1 MNRTSTPLRVAA
13 AGCALAVALMLADT
27 LAGGS
32 DLRSGLVPLSL
43 AVVCLAG
50 AVTVWTVAACELGVP
65 RRLAAACA
73 RLVAVA
79 LVWVAGFFLSLA
91 VLAMLGSDLL
101 SADTDLTSFG
111 TLLTSVVTLVV
122 VPVGLLVLGVCLLRD
137 RRLPLTL
144 RLEPWLL
151 MVLLAGG
158 VAVLG
163 ALPEGREVGARLG
176 LVTAL
181 AGVVAHLGSG
191 IRRHSVIVSEPNAP
205 GQPSPSTNP

>member
-13 AGCALAVALMLADT
+13 AGCALAVALMLAET
-27 LAGGS
+27 LVGGS

-50 AVTVWTVAACELGVP
+50 AVTVWAVAACELGVP
-65 RRLAAACA
+65 QRLAAACA
-73 RLVAVA
+73 RLVAAA
-79 LVWVAGFFLSLA
+79 LVGVAGFFLSLA
-91 VLAMLGSDLL
+91 VLALLGSDLL
-101 SADTDLTSFG
+101 SADTGLTSSG
-111 TLLTSVVTLVV
+111 TLVASLVTLVV
-122 VPVGLLVLGVCLLRD
+122 VPVGLLVLGACLFRD
-137 RRLPLTL
+137 RRLPLAL

-163 ALPEGREVGARLG
+163 ALSESREVGAQLG

-181 AGVVAHLGSG
+181 AGLVAHLGLG
-191 IRRHSVIVSEPNAP
+191 IRRHSVVVSEPTAP